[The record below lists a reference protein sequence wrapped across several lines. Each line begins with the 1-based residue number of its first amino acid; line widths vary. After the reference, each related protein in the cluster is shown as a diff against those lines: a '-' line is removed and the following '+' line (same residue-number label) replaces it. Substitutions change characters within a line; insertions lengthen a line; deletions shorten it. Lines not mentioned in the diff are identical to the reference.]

1 MEITLAK
8 ALKLKNILVR
18 ELNSL
23 NSRLLTN
30 NSYLKNNAPKYN
42 VIDVGSEIAAK
53 RQELV
58 NLKVA
63 IQVANVGIVE
73 KLILL
78 GELKNYAANLNSLQ
92 TQEGEVTSY
101 HQNQNNFFE
110 CVINQVS
117 KDEMVKVVQTQI
129 DNLQDDIDTFNATT
143 KITI

>member
-23 NSRLLTN
+23 ISRLLTN

-42 VIDVGSEIAAK
+42 VIDVVSEIAAK

>member
-42 VIDVGSEIAAK
+42 VIDVVSEIAAK